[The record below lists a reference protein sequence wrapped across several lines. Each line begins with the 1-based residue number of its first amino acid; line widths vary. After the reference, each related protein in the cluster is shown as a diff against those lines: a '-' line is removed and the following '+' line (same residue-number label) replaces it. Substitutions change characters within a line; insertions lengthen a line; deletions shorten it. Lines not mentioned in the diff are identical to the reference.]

1 MILNKKNLKSLLF
14 QKRRKKFHPKM
25 KKFLRFNLTSINRCL
40 LFRQTF
46 TRTAK
51 TLQMLRERNFKSKST
66 LQIQNYKKYLTNK
79 PRNILKKAAL
89 INYKIHAKVIYSKT
103 KWTSLR
109 YLLIKTFQMYTQI
122 FLSASRNFCPLIK
135 LIQTTQLILITK
147 SNLYIHYLL
156 MILVDKEMFWSQSL
170 ILKFLRNLSI
180 QTAVKLILKYNR
192 NAVRMLRL
200 VKMILIIS

>member
-1 MILNKKNLKSLLF
+1 
-14 QKRRKKFHPKM
+14 
-25 KKFLRFNLTSINRCL
+25 
-40 LFRQTF
+40 
-46 TRTAK
+46 
-51 TLQMLRERNFKSKST
+51 MLRERNFKSKST

-79 PRNILKKAAL
+79 PRNILKKAVL

-103 KWTSLR
+103 KSTSLR

-147 SNLYIHYLL
+147 SKAYIHYLL
-156 MILVDKEMFWSQSL
+156 MILVDKEIFWSQSL

>member
-14 QKRRKKFHPKM
+14 QNRRKQFHPKM
-25 KKFLRFNLTSINRCL
+25 RKFLRFNLTSINRCPQL
-40 LFRQTF
+40 RQTF

-66 LQIQNYKKYLTNK
+66 QQIQNYKKYLINK

-103 KWTSLR
+103 KSTSLR

-147 SNLYIHYLL
+147 SKAYIHYLL
-156 MILVDKEMFWSQSL
+156 MILVDKEIF
-170 ILKFLRNLSI
+170 
-180 QTAVKLILKYNR
+180 
-192 NAVRMLRL
+192 
-200 VKMILIIS
+200 